1 MKFFKRFLFKFIL
14 FLFIIGIIMTFIFG
28 IIGFNSYSN
37 ALKEKR
43 FLDRISEITTNEN
56 FVPFSNLSKDYINA
70 VIAVEDHRFYNH
82 GALDFISIA
91 RAFYTNLSKHSL
103 KEGGSTITQQVAKNV
118 FFSQEKTLSRKLGEI
133 FASIDLEKNYSKDE
147 IFTFY
152 VNTSYFGD
160 GFYGI
165 KEASN
170 GYYQKDPIDLT
181 LDEASMLAGIP
192 NAPSVYSP
200 TKNPELAKQRQAQVL
215 ERMVKYKYISQETAN
230 EITSN

>member
-1 MKFFKRFLFKFIL
+1 M
-14 FLFIIGIIMTFIFG
+14 
-28 IIGFNSYSN
+28 
-37 ALKEKR
+37 
-43 FLDRISEITTNEN
+43 
-56 FVPFSNLSKDYINA
+56 
-70 VIAVEDHRFYNH
+70 
-82 GALDFISIA
+82 
-91 RAFYTNLSKHSL
+91 
-103 KEGGSTITQQVAKNV
+103 
-118 FFSQEKTLSRKLGEI
+118 
-133 FASIDLEKNYSKDE
+133 EKNYSKDE

-215 ERMVKYKYISQETAN
+215 EKMVKYKYISQATAN